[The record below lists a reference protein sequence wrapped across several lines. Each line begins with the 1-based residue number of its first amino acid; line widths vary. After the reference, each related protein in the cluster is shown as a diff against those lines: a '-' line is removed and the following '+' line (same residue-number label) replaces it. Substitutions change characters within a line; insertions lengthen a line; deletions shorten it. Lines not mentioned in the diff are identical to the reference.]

1 MRHVIHFS
9 NYINEGRSKYDGLAS
24 KLVTSVFKHWVNIHK
39 SGGKDLSYFE
49 SIENSRVKL
58 EFDLYATLHVR
69 KDVKGFTVL
78 NSTGADGRDFY
89 TDKKGDEVYQ
99 TPHINIDFA
108 INPDWLPG
116 EWSTVY
122 FNLADVMRH
131 EMEHIT
137 QDGES
142 TGNYRAG
149 KPIEDDSRMR
159 QLIKIGF
166 LDKYHYLI
174 LPKEVDANLQGLRFE
189 SKKRKE
195 SMFDSV
201 KRYLD
206 LKQEMGEVNDETREI
221 VLSTWRRRA
230 KEIGGIPK
238 F

>member
-1 MRHVIHFS
+1 MRHVRHFS

-137 QDGES
+137 QDGKEI
-142 TGNYRAG
+142 GNYKPG
-149 KPIEDDSRMR
+149 KPDEDDSMMRM
-159 QLIKIGF
+159 LIQSGV
-166 LDKYHYLI
+166 LPHVMYLT
-174 LPKEVDANLQGLRFE
+174 LPKEIDANIQGLRYE
-189 SKKRKE
+189 AKKRKIP
-195 SMFDSV
+195 MIDAV
-201 KRYLD
+201 NNYLD
-206 LKQEMGEVNDETREI
+206 TQTYLQEDPSQRQM
-221 VLSTWRRRA
+221 VLDTWRRRA
-230 KEIGGIPK
+230 AEIGGIPK